1 MTIKKRTGQIHLW
14 LGLTSGL
21 FVFVIAITGCIYAF
35 QEEIQNVTQPYRFVE
50 EQNVEFLHPS
60 KIIQIA
66 NKELPGK
73 HIHAVMYNGKTNSAK
88 AIFYSDKEHYYYFI
102 YINQY
107 TGEVLK
113 VSDEYA
119 TFFRFILDGHYYL
132 WLPPDIGQP
141 IAASATLVFFAMVIS
156 GIFLW
161 WPRNKNGRKQRF
173 TIKWN
178 ARWRRKNYDLHNV
191 LGFYI
196 ISLALIFS
204 ITGLVWGFQ
213 WFNKTYYSV
222 ISGGKEFIEYQN
234 PISKLSKIDTT
245 DISAIDK
252 VWLKLNAES
261 PITSAIEI
269 HPPED
274 SVSSIAANVNPDP
287 STYWKTDYR
296 YFDQYSLQELSVKH
310 MWGRFNEISGAN
322 KLMRMNYDIHVGG
335 ILGLPGKIL
344 AFFASLIIASLPIT
358 GFLLWRGRRNEK
370 RKVYATHEN
379 PGLLISESNS
389 H

>member
-1 MTIKKRTGQIHLW
+1 MTLKKLVGLIHLW

-21 FVFVIAITGCIYAF
+21 FVFVIAITGSIYAF
-35 QEEIQNVTQPYRFVE
+35 KEEIENLTQPYRFVE
-50 EQNVEFLHPS
+50 EQNAEFLPPS
-60 KIIQIA
+60 KIINIA
-66 NKELPGK
+66 ENALPHK
-73 HIHAVMYNGKTNSAK
+73 HIHAVMYNGKGNSAK
-88 AIFYSDKEHYYYFI
+88 AIFYSDKENYYYFV

-132 WLPPDIGQP
+132 WLPHDIGQT
-141 IAASATLVFFAMVIS
+141 IVASATLVFFAMVLS
-156 GIFLW
+156 GLFLW

-196 ISLALIFS
+196 FTLALIFS

-222 ISGGKEFIEYQN
+222 ISGGEDFIEYQN
-234 PISKLSKIDTT
+234 PVSKLSKVDTT
-245 DISAIDK
+245 ATSAIDR
-252 VWLKLNAES
+252 VWSKLNTQS

-269 HPPED
+269 HTPED

-287 STYWKTDYR
+287 STYLEE
-296 YFDQYSLQELSVKH
+296 QSVKH
-310 MWGRFNEISGAN
+310 MWGRFNKLSGAD

-335 ILGLPGKIL
+335 IWGLPGKIL

-358 GFLLWRGRRNEK
+358 GFLIWYGRRKTSKQKTALKNLQKMDESP
-370 RKVYATHEN
+370 VSFI
-379 PGLLISESNS
+379 GSES
-389 H
+389 

>member
-1 MTIKKRTGQIHLW
+1 VSLKKLIGQIHLW

-21 FVFVIAITGCIYAF
+21 FVFVIAVTGCIYAF
-35 QEEIQNVTQPYRFVE
+35 QEEVQNATQPYRFVA
-50 EQNVEFLHPS
+50 EQKSKFIPPS
-60 KIIQIA
+60 KIIEIA
-66 NKELPGK
+66 EKELPNK
-73 HIHAVMYNGKTNSAK
+73 QIHAVMYQGRNKSAK
-88 AIFYSDKEHYYYFI
+88 AIFYSEKEHYYYFV

-107 TGEVLK
+107 SGKVLK

-141 IAASATLVFFAMVIS
+141 IAASATLVFFVMILS

-161 WPRNKNGRKQRF
+161 WPRNKNGKKQRF

-196 ISLALIFS
+196 FSLALIFS

-213 WFNKTYYSV
+213 WFNKIYYSA

-234 PISKLSKIDTT
+234 PVSVLSKPDTSN
-245 DISAIDK
+245 ILPIDK
-252 VWLKLNAES
+252 IWLQLNAENPS
-261 PITSAIEI
+261 TSAIEI

-274 SVSSIAANVNPDP
+274 SNSCIATNVNPDP

-296 YFDQYSLQELSVKH
+296 YFDQYNLKELSVKH
-310 MWGRFNEISGAN
+310 MWGRYNNLSSSD
-322 KLMRMNYDIHVGG
+322 KLMRMNYDIHVGAVW
-335 ILGLPGKIL
+335 GLAGKIL

-358 GFLLWRGRRNEK
+358 GFLIWWGRRNK
-370 RKVYATHEN
+370 IKNEN
-379 PGLLISESNS
+379 ENG
-389 H
+389 

>member
-1 MTIKKRTGQIHLW
+1 MTLKKLIGLIHLW

-21 FVFVIAITGCIYAF
+21 FVFVIAITGSIYAF
-35 QEEIQNVTQPYRFVE
+35 KEEIENITQSYRFVE
-50 EQNVEFLHPS
+50 EQNVEFLPPS
-60 KIIQIA
+60 KIINIA
-66 NKELPGK
+66 ENALPHK
-73 HIHAVMYNGKTNSAK
+73 HIHAVMYNGKGNSAK
-88 AIFYSDKEHYYYFI
+88 AIFYSDKENYYFFV

-132 WLPPDIGQP
+132 WLPHEIGQT
-141 IAASATLVFFAMVIS
+141 IVASATIVFFAMVLS
-156 GIFLW
+156 GLFLW
-161 WPRNKNGRKQRF
+161 WPRNRNGRKQRF

-178 ARWRRKNYDLHNV
+178 TRWRRKNYDLHNV

-213 WFNKTYYSV
+213 WFNRTYYSV
-222 ISGGKEFIEYQN
+222 ISGGKEFVEYQN
-234 PISKLSKIDTT
+234 PISKLSKFDTT
-245 DISAIDK
+245 AISAIDR
-252 VWLKLNAES
+252 VWSKLSAES

-269 HPPED
+269 HTPED

-296 YFDQYSLQELSVKH
+296 YFDQYTLQEQSVKH
-310 MWGRFNEISGAN
+310 MWGRFNKLSGAD

-335 ILGLPGKIL
+335 IWGLPGKIL
-344 AFFASLIIASLPIT
+344 AFFGSLIIGSLPIT
-358 GFLLWRGRRNEK
+358 GFLIWYGRRK
-370 RKVYATHEN
+370 KVSKK
-379 PGLLISESNS
+379 PL
-389 H
+389 